1 MTPYAR
7 RGVHG
12 QTVEALARRI
22 LGGRIPEGATLDLVA
37 LQSEL
42 DVSLTALRESLKVL
56 AAKGMVDARQKRGTF
71 VRSRADWNLLD
82 ADVLRWRFEG
92 AGTTTDADRAL
103 LGDLAEVRALVEPA
117 AVRLAAARRTDDDLA
132 ALDAALA
139 AMGEPDPDP
148 AHAVAAD
155 LAFHRALLAA
165 THNELLARME
175 LVIEPGLA
183 HRDRIVHSSPHGG
196 DPVPA
201 HRAVLDAVRDGDP
214 CAAETAMRALLD
226 QAGRD
231 QERAGLPDGGEAGT
245 PATPVEAS
253 PGTPARTPRTASTK
267 ASPKTPAQ
275 APRAAPAQAPPTTP
289 THAPPTAKGGPTQ

>member
-82 ADVLRWRFEG
+82 ADVLRWQFEG
-92 AGTTTDADRAL
+92 GGTAGSDLAL
-103 LGDLAEVRALVEPA
+103 LRDLAEVRAIVEPA
-117 AVRLAAARRTDDDLA
+117 AVRLAAGRRTDDDLA

-139 AMGEPDPDP
+139 AMGEEDPDP
-148 AHAVAAD
+148 ARAVAAD

-165 THNELLARME
+165 THNELLERME
-175 LVIEPGLA
+175 MVISSGLA
-183 HRDRIVHSSPHGG
+183 HRDRIVHSSPHSG

-201 HRAVLDAVRDGDP
+201 HRAVLDAVRDHDP
-214 CAAETAMRALLD
+214 RAAEAAMRALLD

-231 QERAGLPDGGEAGT
+231 QERIGNPDHMRD
-245 PATPVEAS
+245 PD
-253 PGTPARTPRTASTK
+253 STGVTGS
-267 ASPKTPAQ
+267 ADHTERQP
-275 APRAAPAQAPPTTP
+275 
-289 THAPPTAKGGPTQ
+289 H

>member
-82 ADVLRWRFEG
+82 ADVLRWQFEG
-92 AGTTTDADRAL
+92 GGSAGSDLAL
-103 LGDLAEVRALVEPA
+103 LRDLAEVRAIVEPA
-117 AVRLAAARRTDDDLA
+117 AVRLAAGRRTDDDLT

-139 AMGEPDPDP
+139 AMGEGDPDP
-148 AHAVAAD
+148 ARAVAAD

-165 THNELLARME
+165 THNELLERME
-175 LVIEPGLA
+175 MVISSGLA
-183 HRDRIVHSSPHGG
+183 HRDRIVHSSPHSG

-201 HRAVLDAVRDGDP
+201 HRAVLDAVRDRDP
-214 CAAETAMRALLD
+214 RAAEAAMRALLD

-231 QERAGLPDGGEAGT
+231 QERIGNPDGMRDPDSTGVTGNTGHTE
-245 PATPVEAS
+245 
-253 PGTPARTPRTASTK
+253 RQPR
-267 ASPKTPAQ
+267 
-275 APRAAPAQAPPTTP
+275 
-289 THAPPTAKGGPTQ
+289 